1 MSTKLPIVAIVG
13 RANVGKSSL
22 FNAILDRRE
31 AIVAREAGTTRDSI
45 TAKASIFIDAE
56 SRVKG
61 QEIGQEATP
70 RSGIKNVASG
80 DKKSTHD
87 SYLMT
92 HDSRAKNRYDFWLV
106 DTAGMKDAADDF
118 EFTIQEQ
125 ITQAA
130 DSADIIWVVVEANVP
145 VSEEDRR
152 VARLALKS
160 KKPVFLVINKVDRAR
175 GDDLEGFERLG
186 IKPIFPTSATQKRGI
201 DDLLDSLVQHIP
213 KATLE
218 EDDSRIRI
226 ALLGRPNVGKSQL
239 FNTLAKKQQ
248 AIVADRAGTTRD
260 INRATVKYNGQEIEL
275 MDTAGIRR
283 PGKIGVGIEHFSVV
297 RSLSA
302 IEQADVCLLLIDVNE
317 LSTALD
323 QKISGMIKEAGKG
336 LILVVSKWDSVASL
350 PVLSSD
356 ELAKDQV
363 FNQGRDAA
371 RKSGVAVATSDANS
385 KSLTKSEKLRQARSL
400 KTGQAGLQG
409 KDAFTRD
416 ALAPQI
422 AQAFDFVAWAPLI
435 FTSSVTGQNVTKIF
449 DLALEIAA
457 NRKTRISTRALNS
470 WLGGVIAKHPP
481 AGLKNRA
488 PKLNYMVQEDDNPIP
503 AFKVFGAH
511 TKFLHW
517 SYKRFMEREL
527 RAAFNFEGTAVQ
539 LWFIEKDGR
548 HKHGNSPTKP
558 ERSDTQRKIVKN
570 KRRTGKM

>member
-1 MSTKLPIVAIVG
+1 MNTKLPIVAIVG

-31 AIVAREAGTTRDSI
+31 AIVAHEAGTTRDSI
-45 TAKASIFIDAE
+45 TAKAE
-56 SRVKG
+56 WQG
-61 QEIGQEATP
+61 Q
-70 RSGIKNVASG
+70 N
-80 DKKSTHD
+80 
-87 SYLMT
+87 
-92 HDSRAKNRYDFWLV
+92 FWLV

-125 ITQAA
+125 IIQAA
-130 DSADIIWVVVEANVP
+130 DSADIIWVVVEANIP
-145 VSEEDRR
+145 ISEEDRR
-152 VARLALKS
+152 VAKLALKS
-160 KKPVFLVINKVDRAR
+160 KKPVFLIINKVDRAR
-175 GDDLEGFERLG
+175 GHDLEGFERLG
-186 IKPIFPTSATQKRGI
+186 IKPIFPTSATQKHGI
-201 DDLLDSLVQHIP
+201 DDLLDTLVSHIP
-213 KATLE
+213 KATLADNDE
-218 EDDSRIRI
+218 RLRI

-260 INRATVKYNGQEIEL
+260 INRATVRYSGQEIEL

-317 LSTALD
+317 IGTALD
-323 QKISGMIKEAGKG
+323 QKIAGMIKEAGKG
-336 LILVVSKWDSVASL
+336 LIIVVSKWDSV
-350 PVLSSD
+350 
-356 ELAKDQV
+356 E
-363 FNQGRDAA
+363 
-371 RKSGVAVATSDANS
+371 
-385 KSLTKSEKLRQARSL
+385 
-400 KTGQAGLQG
+400 G

-422 AQAFDFVAWAPLI
+422 THTFDFVAWAPLI

-449 DLALEIAA
+449 DLALDIANA
-457 NRKTRISTRALNS
+457 RKTRISTRVLNS

-503 AFKVFGAH
+503 AFKIFGAH

-527 RAAFNFEGTAVQ
+527 RAQFHFEGTAVQ

-570 KRRTGKM
+570 KARGKRKES